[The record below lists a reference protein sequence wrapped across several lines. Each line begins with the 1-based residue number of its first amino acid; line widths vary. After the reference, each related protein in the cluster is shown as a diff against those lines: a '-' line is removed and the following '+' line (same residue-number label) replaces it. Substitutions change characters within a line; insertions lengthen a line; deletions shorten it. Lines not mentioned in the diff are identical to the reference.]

1 VRVYGLL
8 NVQLRKLVDVYPTEA
23 EADAAREQV
32 LADEPGWAAE
42 LAVHELE
49 LEVEEDGVRLRS
61 SQIGLLDLIYREE
74 TPAPESVRA
83 RLSAAR
89 MRSRSHR
96 RGA

>member
-1 VRVYGLL
+1 MYGLV
-8 NVQLRKLVDVYPTEA
+8 NVPLRKLVDVYPTEA

-32 LADEPGWAAE
+32 LADEPGWAAD

-49 LEVEEDGVRLRS
+49 LELEEDGMRLRT
-61 SQIGLLDLIYREE
+61 SQIGLLDLTYREGA
-74 TPAPESVRA
+74 PAPESVRA

-89 MRSRSHR
+89 VRSRSRR